1 MDNTFYKQIG
11 DYKTSKDPVL
21 GNLRLVVHLA
31 KKYQGMGLS
40 LEDLIHE
47 GTIGLCQARDKWNP
61 AKSNGAKVS
70 THASWWIKATI
81 RQALNNKSR
90 TIRVP
95 AHKTHIPDA
104 APKVSVLD
112 ATYQGSYQPHI
123 EKSHD
128 ESHLNHT
135 IAGLLTKLKPK
146 QQEIIKMKFGI
157 GCNEMKTSEIA
168 KELGLTV
175 QAVNGNIRNAIKT
188 MKG

>member
-1 MDNTFYKQIG
+1 MKVQLDYVKQE
-11 DYKTSKDPVL
+11 T
-21 GNLRLVVHLA
+21 
-31 KKYQGMGLS
+31 
-40 LEDLIHE
+40 
-47 GTIGLCQARDKWNP
+47 KWNP
-61 AKSNGAKVS
+61 AKSNGAKFS

-81 RQALNNKSR
+81 RQALNNTSR

-95 AHKTHIPDA
+95 AHKTHLTEE

-112 ATYQGSYQPHI
+112 DTYQGSYQPHI
-123 EKSHD
+123 EKAHN
-128 ESHLNHT
+128 ESHINHT

-157 GCNEMKTSEIA
+157 GCHEMKTSEIA